1 MAEVRGAIF
10 DLDGTLLDT
19 TSLWEDIDRAFFESR
34 GLPFPDDY
42 IDAVSSM
49 SFEEAARYTIGRF
62 SLPDEPRSLMAEWDD
77 MSRRAYGTM
86 VRLFPGAEEY
96 LRNLRSNGVRLAVA
110 TDLEREIAISSLRS
124 NGILEL
130 FDAVATTREAGR
142 DKRSAD
148 VFLLASSQ
156 LSLPPSSCMV
166 YEDLESAAGVAS
178 HAGFMTM
185 MASRFHEDCLS
196 LVR

>member
-130 FDAVATTREAGR
+130 FDAVVTTREAGR

-148 VFLLASSQ
+148 VFLLASSR

>member
-110 TDLEREIAISSLRS
+110 TDLDSQNAAFFNLGFLAEVNTGEEDTDTGDDTGTGTGGAEVNTEQVAPPTSGYLDTLATVQERYETM
-124 NGILEL
+124 GY
-130 FDAVATTREAGR
+130 
-142 DKRSAD
+142 
-148 VFLLASSQ
+148 
-156 LSLPPSSCMV
+156 SCT
-166 YEDLESAAGVAS
+166 AQ
-178 HAGFMTM
+178 
-185 MASRFHEDCLS
+185 
-196 LVR
+196 

>member
-124 NGILEL
+124 NGM
-130 FDAVATTREAGR
+130 RPAGISGAR
-142 DKRSAD
+142 M
-148 VFLLASSQ
+148 
-156 LSLPPSSCMV
+156 SSC
-166 YEDLESAAGVAS
+166 LP
-178 HAGFMTM
+178 HP
-185 MASRFHEDCLS
+185 ASRFLRHPAWSMRISRALPVWLRMLDS
-196 LVR
+196 

>member
-86 VRLFPGAEEY
+86 VRLFPRAEEY
-96 LRNLRSNGVRLAVA
+96 LRNLRGNGVRLAVA

-130 FDAVATTREAGR
+130 FDTVVTTREAGR

-148 VFLLASSQ
+148 VFLLASSR